1 MHDPLVELT
10 PAPAVPL
17 HPAVATARTAVVAAL
32 RDVLAIPDDAL
43 ERPWRWRPTD
53 EDDVDVRYGIYRL
66 HEGLEEAIGAVER
79 GRAAAERSSEEHLSA
94 ATRPGRPAIP
104 PLAAATAAR
113 WDLSGVLIPLTAAD
127 LDAAPGGGEWTV
139 RRTLGHIVTSQ
150 RSYGWTSAWFL
161 HRASEAGAGEYP
173 PEGAIPPDGDEEE
186 DGQGSVDEVLERLGT
201 LVDAAIEHFAALH
214 RVQLLTPGRWSGLPV
229 TIDFRLGRLGSH
241 IREHT
246 IQVDK
251 TLAMTGRTPTET
263 ARLVRLIAGS
273 YGRLEGLV
281 IGRDRDDLDRPL
293 GGGPSAAGI
302 LGSATRDVA
311 ATAANARSAATTG

>member
-1 MHDPLVELT
+1 MHDPLVELA

-17 HPAVATARTAVVAAL
+17 HPGVAAARTAVVAAL

-53 EDDVDVRYGIYRL
+53 EDDADVRYGIYRL
-66 HEGLEEAIGAVER
+66 HEGLEEAISAVER
-79 GRAAAERSSEEHLSA
+79 GRAAWERPSA

-113 WDLSGVLIPLTAAD
+113 WDLSGVLIPLTAAE
-127 LDAAPGGGEWTV
+127 LDAAPGNGEWTV
-139 RRTLGHIVTSQ
+139 RRTLGHVVTSQ

-161 HRASEAGAGEYP
+161 HRAGEADAGEYP
-173 PEGAIPPDGDEEE
+173 PDGAIPPDGDEDE
-186 DGQGSVDEVLERLGT
+186 DGLGSVDEVRERLDS
-201 LVDAAIEHFAALH
+201 LVDAVIEHFAALDPD
-214 RVQLLTPGRWSGLPV
+214 QLAVPGRWSGLPV

-251 TLAMTGRTPTET
+251 TLAMIGHTPTET
-263 ARLVRLIAGS
+263 ARLVRLIADS

-281 IGRDRDDLDRPL
+281 IGRDRDELDRPL
-293 GGGPSAAGI
+293 GGGPSVAAI
-302 LGSATRDVA
+302 LESAARGAA
-311 ATAANARSAATTG
+311 ATAASARSAAAPG

>member
-1 MHDPLVELT
+1 VT
-10 PAPAVPL
+10 
-17 HPAVATARTAVVAAL
+17 AL

-53 EDDVDVRYGIYRL
+53 EDDADVRYGIYRL
-66 HEGLEEAIGAVER
+66 HERLEEAISAVER
-79 GRAAAERSSEEHLSA
+79 GRTADERPSA

-113 WDLSGVLIPLTAAD
+113 WDLSGVLIPLTAAE
-127 LDAAPGGGEWTV
+127 LD
-139 RRTLGHIVTSQ
+139 
-150 RSYGWTSAWFL
+150 
-161 HRASEAGAGEYP
+161 AGEYP
-173 PEGAIPPDGDEEE
+173 PDGAIPPDGDEDE
-186 DGQGSVDEVLERLGT
+186 DGLGSVDEVRERLDS
-201 LVDAAIEHFAALH
+201 LVDAVIEHFAALDPD
-214 RVQLLTPGRWSGLPV
+214 QLAVPGRWSGLPV

-251 TLAMTGRTPTET
+251 TLAMIGHTPTET

-281 IGRDRDDLDRPL
+281 IGRDRDELDRPL
-293 GGGPSAAGI
+293 GGGPSVAAI
-302 LGSATRDVA
+302 LESAARDAA
-311 ATAANARSAATTG
+311 ATAASARSAAAPG

>member
-17 HPAVATARTAVVAAL
+17 HSGVATARAAVVGAL

-53 EDDVDVRYGIYRL
+53 EDDADVRYGIYRL
-66 HEGLEEAIGAVER
+66 HEGLEEAITAVER
-79 GRAAAERSSEEHLSA
+79 GRAAEERPSA
-94 ATRPGRPAIP
+94 ARPGRPAIP

-113 WDLSGVLIPLTAAD
+113 WDLSGVLIPLTAAE
-127 LDAAPGGGEWTV
+127 LDAAPGDGEWTV
-139 RRTLGHIVTSQ
+139 RRALGHVVTSQ

-161 HRASEAGAGEYP
+161 HRAGEADAGEYP
-173 PEGAIPPDGDEEE
+173 PEGAIPPDGDEDE
-186 DGQGSVDEVLERLGT
+186 DGRGSVDEVRGRLDG
-201 LVDAAIEHFAALH
+201 LVDAAIEHFAALAPS
-214 RVQLLTPGRWSGLPV
+214 QLAVPGRWSGLPV

-251 TLAMTGRTPTET
+251 TLAVIGHSPTES

-281 IGRDRDDLDRPL
+281 IGRDRDELDRPL
-293 GGGPSAAGI
+293 GGGPSAAAI
-302 LGSATRDVA
+302 LESAARDMA
-311 ATAANARSAATTG
+311 ATAASARSAATTG

>member
-1 MHDPLVELT
+1 MHDPLVELA

-17 HPAVATARTAVVAAL
+17 HPGVATARTAVVAAL
-32 RDVLAIPDDAL
+32 RDVLAIPHDAL

-53 EDDVDVRYGIYRL
+53 EDDADVRYGIYRL
-66 HEGLEEAIGAVER
+66 HESLEEAISALER
-79 GRAAAERSSEEHLSA
+79 GRAADERSSA
-94 ATRPGRPAIP
+94 ALRPGRPAIP

-113 WDLSGVLIPLTAAD
+113 WDLDGVLIPLTAAD

-150 RSYGWTSAWFL
+150 RSYGWTSAWFI
-161 HRASEAGAGEYP
+161 HRASEADAGEYP
-173 PEGAIPPDGDEEE
+173 PEGALPPDGDEDE
-186 DGQGSVDEVLERLGT
+186 DGQGSVDEVRERLDG
-201 LVDAAIEHFAALH
+201 LVDAAIEHFAALDPD
-214 RVQLLTPGRWSGLPV
+214 QLRTPGRWSGLPV

-251 TLAMTGRTPTET
+251 TLAMIGRTPTET
-263 ARLVRLIAGS
+263 ERLVRLIAGS

-281 IGRDRDDLDRPL
+281 IGRDPDDLDGPL
-293 GGGPSAAGI
+293 GGGPSAAAI
-302 LGSATRDVA
+302 LESAARDVA
-311 ATAANARSAATTG
+311 ATAMSARSAAISG